1 MTNSDH
7 SDFHS
12 TNAFC
17 SNAGHE
23 EYAHLYKLLDVLS
36 DSELQKLVDAVGI
49 SFREPTKD
57 IDRDTLEGVIDE
69 ADREVF
75 YKEYHKI
82 VDAR

>member
-1 MTNSDH
+1 MTHDDH

-12 TNAFC
+12 MNAFC

-23 EYAHLYKLLDVLS
+23 EYAHLYRLTDILADT
-36 DSELQKLVDAVGI
+36 ELQKLIDAVGI
-49 SFREPTKD
+49 SFGKPTKD

-69 ADREVF
+69 ANREVF